1 MGSYIITRNVIK
13 DNQQSITMKG
23 LVNLGN
29 TCYLNSMLQCLLNC
43 NPLVNHILKFKY
55 QGDEA
60 SIIKFHKLVVMYWSD
75 SQNVIKPIGALNM
88 LCSLS
93 DQFEGY
99 RQQDTHEAY
108 LWFIEGLHKG
118 LQPDSK
124 GTRYNVII
132 KDTEACKQWA
142 EEKPSVITEIF
153 MGQLKVTVDDVHY
166 ETFRS
171 LELSTTKDTTIDAL
185 VFDFFKPEKTEDSN
199 VVIKK
204 RIQYPP
210 LTLVLVVKQFFRKNK
225 IKIKEHLDLSWFV
238 EKPFKKLGYKLYGIV
253 LHGGNRHGGHYIS
266 ATKWNDQWYENNDSH
281 VRKIKFSDVKIN
293 DIYMLFYLRDSNS
306 SS

>member
-1 MGSYIITRNVIK
+1 
-13 DNQQSITMKG
+13 MKG

-43 NPLVNHILKFKY
+43 KPLVNHILKFKY
-55 QGDEA
+55 QGNET
-60 SIIKFHKLVVMYWSD
+60 SIIKFHTLVYMYWD
-75 SQNVIKPIGALNM
+75 NSQNVIKPIGALKM
-88 LCSLS
+88 LCALS

-99 RQQDTHEAY
+99 RQQDSHEAY

-118 LQPDSK
+118 LQSESK
-124 GTRYNVII
+124 GTRYNVLI
-132 KDTEACKQWA
+132 KDKESRKQWA

-153 MGQLKVTVDDVHY
+153 MGQLKVKVKDVHY

-171 LELSTTKDTTIDAL
+171 LELSTTRDTTIEAL
-185 VFDFFKPEKTEDSN
+185 LFDFFKPEKTQDSN
-199 VVIKK
+199 LVINK

-210 LTLVLVVKQFFRKNK
+210 LALTLVVKQFFRKNT
-225 IKIKEHLDLSWFV
+225 IKIKEDLDLSWFV
-238 EKPFKKLGYKLYGIV
+238 ESPFKNVNYKLYGVI

-281 VRKIKFSDVKIN
+281 VKKIQFTDIRIN
-293 DIYMLFYLRDSNS
+293 DIYMLFYLRDINS